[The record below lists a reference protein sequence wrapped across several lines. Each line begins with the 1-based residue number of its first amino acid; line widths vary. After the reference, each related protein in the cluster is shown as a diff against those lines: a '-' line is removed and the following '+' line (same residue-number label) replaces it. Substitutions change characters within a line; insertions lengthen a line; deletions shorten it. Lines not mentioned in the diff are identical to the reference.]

1 MAAVGHAELHILA
14 PRSAE
19 ESSSVMQR
27 AAMHLLS
34 PMTLAIT
41 ILSKSLEVS
50 SNLIKV
56 FQVCRQVPTAANP
69 AELHKLSS
77 VADNHTLYLF
87 KNGFDFQNAPNYR
100 INHKEDPASQPKKPS
115 YTMDSWLTKSK
126 DHQGVDSDEEE
137 QIDGASSEIGHSE
150 FDENTAQPL
159 DINMNVEATSEV
171 SQT

>member
-41 ILSKSLEVS
+41 TLSKSLEVS
-50 SNLIKV
+50 SNLIKY
-56 FQVCRQVPTAANP
+56 FRSADKSLLQKLNSAAAIP
-69 AELHKLSS
+69 AELHKFSS
-77 VADNHTLYLF
+77 MADNHTLYLF

-115 YTMDSWLTKSK
+115 YTMEWLTKSK

-137 QIDGASSEIGHSE
+137 QIDIDGASSETGHRY
-150 FDENTAQPL
+150 
-159 DINMNVEATSEV
+159 
-171 SQT
+171 